1 MTEADAPIV
10 WQRVPQGWIE
20 LVAFDDDTVA
30 AAWWEAYLSPA
41 REWLDAGTP
50 AAMTRAFDTA
60 RETLR
65 TIPYAVAGIFPYLDG
80 EPTVFFLGTT
90 ILPAPDD
97 RDAARTVASLVGLV
111 RFGDDMRTESFVAL
125 DGRVGSASLGRATL
139 EDGTI
144 VGAITGEIPLPD
156 AERGTVFVLPLSL
169 DPDRLEE
176 LGPYAALALDS
187 TRLLAPGDAPAPTPA
202 PPGQTPRRPASR
214 SPRGSRPSWW
224 RSSPRSP
231 SSRRSGCSSRCT
243 VRVVASPARRAS
255 GPVSPTV
262 RAAARRR
269 GATGSPC
276 ASSPS
281 PATSSCAC

>member
-41 REWLDAGTP
+41 REWLDAGTA
-50 AAMTRAFDTA
+50 AAMTRDFDTA

-156 AERGTVFVLPLSL
+156 AERGTVFVLALSL
-169 DPDRLEE
+169 DPAGSR
-176 LGPYAALALDS
+176 S
-187 TRLLAPGDAPAPTPA
+187 WAPTPPSPWT
-202 PPGQTPRRPASR
+202 PPGS
-214 SPRGSRPSWW
+214 SPRGTPRLLPRRRLDRRRGGPRAGLRGDHGRRGGDRRRARP
-224 RSSPRSP
+224 RPVGLAARRAAPFGSSPRPRGGLLGRSP
-231 SSRRSGCSSRCT
+231 L
-243 VRVVASPARRAS
+243 PS
-255 GPVSPTV
+255 GPPRGDAGRLVL
-262 RAAARRR
+262 RALPRLLR
-269 GATGSPC
+269 
-276 ASSPS
+276 
-281 PATSSCAC
+281 

>member
-41 REWLDAGTP
+41 REWLDAGTA

-65 TIPYAVAGIFPYLDG
+65 TSPYAVAGIFPYLDG

-97 RDAARTVASLVGLV
+97 RDAARTVASLVGLA

-125 DGRVGSASLGRATL
+125 DGRVGS
-139 EDGTI
+139 
-144 VGAITGEIPLPD
+144 
-156 AERGTVFVLPLSL
+156 
-169 DPDRLEE
+169 
-176 LGPYAALALDS
+176 
-187 TRLLAPGDAPAPTPA
+187 
-202 PPGQTPRRPASR
+202 
-214 SPRGSRPSWW
+214 
-224 RSSPRSP
+224 
-231 SSRRSGCSSRCT
+231 
-243 VRVVASPARRAS
+243 
-255 GPVSPTV
+255 
-262 RAAARRR
+262 
-269 GATGSPC
+269 
-276 ASSPS
+276 PS

>member
-1 MTEADAPIV
+1 MTETDAPIV

-41 REWLDAGTP
+41 REWLDAGTA

-65 TIPYAVAGIFPYLDG
+65 TSPYAVAGIFPYLDG

-139 EDGTI
+139 EDGTV
-144 VGAITGEIPLPD
+144 VGAITGEIPLPG
-156 AERGTVFVLPLSL
+156 AERGTVFVLALSL
-169 DPDRLEE
+169 DPDRLDE

-187 TRLLAPGDAPAPTPA
+187 TRLLAPGDAPGSY
-202 PPGQTPRRPASR
+202 PGAAWTDAE
-214 SPRGSRPSWW
+214 
-224 RSSPRSP
+224 
-231 SSRRSGCSSRCT
+231 
-243 VRVVASPARRAS
+243 
-255 GPVSPTV
+255 
-262 RAAARRR
+262 AAREKVEGRTCS
-269 GATGSPC
+269 A
-276 ASSPS
+276 
-281 PATSSCAC
+281 